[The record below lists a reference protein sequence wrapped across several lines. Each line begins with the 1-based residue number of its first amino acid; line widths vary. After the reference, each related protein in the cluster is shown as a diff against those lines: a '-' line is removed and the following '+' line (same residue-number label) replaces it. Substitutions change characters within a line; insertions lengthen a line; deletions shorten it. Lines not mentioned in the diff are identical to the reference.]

1 METAANQP
9 LRAEPAKGPRLRIGL
24 AITELEVGGAERCLV
39 ELATRLD
46 RRRFE
51 PHVYALSPAP
61 KAGQTMLVE
70 RLAAAGVPVAFFEG
84 QSVADVPRTVSR
96 FAKQLASD
104 RIDLLQTFLFHAN
117 VLGALAARRAA
128 VRRLCWGIRVAEPGR
143 RWRDWAARRW
153 AGSVDR
159 HVCVSRDVAQ
169 FWARRMKLPAAS
181 TLVIPNGV
189 DIERQRAAAPV
200 DWTSLGLPAHS
211 RVLVCVGR
219 VDAQKNTAWLVEQA
233 PRILEALPNH
243 HLVFVG
249 DGPLR
254 EQLERRVV
262 ELGVAERVRFV
273 GWRPNVPALMAASE
287 LLLLPS
293 RWEGMPNVVLEAM
306 AAGKPVVATRAEGVC
321 ELLGPA
327 AALQTTALDDSA
339 GFVQAVVNLAGDAEL
354 GTVLGGQNLARA
366 TEHFSLAVAVR
377 QYEGLYESLC
387 GRGSA
392 TAS

>member
-1 METAANQP
+1 
-9 LRAEPAKGPRLRIGL
+9 
-24 AITELEVGGAERCLV
+24 
-39 ELATRLD
+39 
-46 RRRFE
+46 
-51 PHVYALSPAP
+51 
-61 KAGQTMLVE
+61 MLVE
-70 RLAAAGVPVAFFEG
+70 RLAAARVPVTFFDG
-84 QSVADVPRTVSR
+84 RSVADVPRTVRR
-96 FAKQLASD
+96 FAQELIDD

-117 VLGALAARRAA
+117 MLGALAARRAG

-143 RWRDWAARRW
+143 QWRDWAARRL
-153 AGSVDR
+153 AGRVDR

-169 FWARRMKLPAAS
+169 FWARRMKLPAAN

-189 DIERQRAAAPV
+189 DIERQQIAAPV
-200 DWTSLGLPAHS
+200 DWTSFGLPAHA

-219 VDAQKNTAWLVEQA
+219 VDAQKNTAWLVERA
-233 PRILEALPNH
+233 PQIMTALPGH
-243 HLVFVG
+243 HLIFVG

-254 EQLERRVV
+254 EQLDQRVV
-262 ELGVAERVRFV
+262 ELGLAERVRFV
-273 GWRPNVPALMAASE
+273 GWQPNVPAILAASE

-327 AALQTTALDDSA
+327 AALQAIAHDDEA
-339 GFVQAVVNLAGDAEL
+339 GFVQAAMNLAGDAEL
-354 GTVLGGQNLARA
+354 GVVLGGQNQARA
-366 TEHFSLAVAVR
+366 TEHFSLATAVR
-377 QYEGLYESLC
+377 QYEHLYESLC

>member
-1 METAANQP
+1 METPDNSPPLAAS
-9 LRAEPAKGPRLRIGL
+9 AERPRLRIGL

-46 RRRFE
+46 RSRFE
-51 PHVYALSPAP
+51 PHVYVLSPPP
-61 KAGQTMLVE
+61 KAGQTLLVE
-70 RLAAAGVPVAFFEG
+70 RLAAAEVPVTFFGG
-84 QSVADVPRTVSR
+84 QGVADVPRTVRR
-96 FAKQLASD
+96 FAKQLVGD

-117 VLGALAARRAA
+117 LLGAHAARKAG
-128 VRRLCWGIRVAEPGR
+128 VGRLCWGIRVAEPGR
-143 RWRDWAARRW
+143 RWRDWAARRL
-153 AGSVDR
+153 AGRVDR

-200 DWTSLGLPAHS
+200 DWTNLGLPAHA

-219 VDAQKNTAWLVEQA
+219 VDPQKNTAWLVERA
-233 PRILEALPNH
+233 PQILAALPEH

-254 EQLERRVV
+254 GQLEQRVL
-262 ELGVAERVRFV
+262 ELGLAERVRFV
-273 GWRPNVPALMAASE
+273 GWQPNVPAILAASE

-321 ELLGPA
+321 ELLGSGG
-327 AALQTTALDDSA
+327 ALQAIAHDYDA

-354 GTVLGGQNLARA
+354 GAVLGGQNLARA

-377 QYEGLYESLC
+377 QYEELYESLC
-387 GRGSA
+387 SGGSA
-392 TAS
+392 KAS